1 MKYVHPV
8 ISEHQALEKLAKK
21 SLFQRVAPLQRI
33 ELVYLP
39 FFLQTFEISR
49 SNRTSRL
56 RALCDAVT
64 GVVVVPDDGFKPDFH
79 SHGESRGH
87 LIEPQLDA
95 ESAQE
100 IAREEVMQLVL
111 REAIKQPLGRA
122 LNIRQNTVLE
132 IALPYWVAYAKKGE
146 RYSIKSI
153 DGSTGAK
160 VGFRLRSA
168 LLVGLTATPGR
179 STGAQKNRNQSPL
192 A

>member
-8 ISEHQALEKLAKK
+8 ISEHQALEKLSKK
-21 SLFQRVAPLQRI
+21 GLFQRAAPLQRI

-39 FFLQTFEISR
+39 FFLHTFEISR

-64 GVVVVPDDGFKPDFH
+64 GVVVVPDDGFKPHFH
-79 SHGESRGH
+79 AHGESRDY
-87 LIEPQLDA
+87 LIEPRLDA

-100 IAREEVMQLVL
+100 IAREEIMQLVL
-111 REAIKQPLGRA
+111 REAFKQPLGRE
-122 LNIRQNTVLE
+122 LNIRQITVLE
-132 IALPYWVAYAKKGE
+132 IALPYWIAYAKKGE
-146 RYSIKSI
+146 RYSIKTI

-160 VGFRLRSA
+160 VGFRLKSA
-168 LLVGLTATPGR
+168 LLAGLTAPPGR
-179 STGAQKNRNQSPL
+179 STGAQKNCNQSPL

>member
-1 MKYVHPV
+1 MKYLHPV
-8 ISEHQALEKLAKK
+8 ISEHQALEKLSKK
-21 SLFQRVAPLQRI
+21 GLFQKAAPLQRI

-39 FFLQTFEISR
+39 FFLHTFEISR

-79 SHGESRGH
+79 AHSESRDH
-87 LIEPQLDA
+87 PIEPRLDA

-111 REAIKQPLGRA
+111 REAFKQPLGRE
-122 LNIRQNTVLE
+122 LNIRQITVLE
-132 IALPYWVAYAKKGE
+132 VALPYWIAYVKKGE
-146 RYSIKSI
+146 RYSIKTV
-153 DGSTGAK
+153 DGLTGAK

-168 LLVGLTATPGR
+168 LLAGLTAPPGR
-179 STGAQKNRNQSPL
+179 STGAQKNCNQSPL

>member
-8 ISEHQALEKLAKK
+8 ISEHQALEKLSKK
-21 SLFQRVAPLQRI
+21 GLFRKAAPLKRI

-39 FFLQTFEISR
+39 FFLHTFEISR
-49 SNRTSRL
+49 SSWTSRL
-56 RALCDAVT
+56 SALCDAVT

-79 SHGESRGH
+79 AHGESRDY
-87 LIEPQLDA
+87 LIEPRLDA

-111 REAIKQPLGRA
+111 REAFKQPLGRE
-122 LNIRQNTVLE
+122 LNIRQIAILE

-146 RYSIKSI
+146 RYSIKTV
-153 DGSTGAK
+153 DGLTGAK

-168 LLVGLTATPGR
+168 LLAGLTAATGR
-179 STGAQKNRNQSPL
+179 STGAQKNRDQSPL
-192 A
+192 V

>member
-1 MKYVHPV
+1 MKYMHPA
-8 ISEHQALEKLAKK
+8 ISEHQALEKLSKK
-21 SLFQRVAPLQRI
+21 GLFQKAAPLKRI

-39 FFLQTFEISR
+39 FFLHTFEISR

-64 GVVVVPDDGFKPDFH
+64 GVVVVPDDGFKPHFH
-79 SHGESRGH
+79 AHGESREH
-87 LIEPQLDA
+87 LIEPRLDA

-111 REAIKQPLGRA
+111 REAFKQPLGRE
-122 LNIRQNTVLE
+122 LNIRQITVLE
-132 IALPYWVAYAKKGE
+132 IALPYWIAYVKKGE
-146 RYSIKSI
+146 RYSIKTV
-153 DGSTGAK
+153 DGLTGAK

-168 LLVGLTATPGR
+168 LLAGLTAPPGQ
-179 STGAQKNRNQSPL
+179 STGAQKNCNQSPL

>member
-8 ISEHQALEKLAKK
+8 ISEHQALEKLSKK
-21 SLFQRVAPLQRI
+21 RLFQRAAPLKRI

-39 FFLQTFEISR
+39 FFLHTFEISR

-79 SHGESRGH
+79 AHGESRDY
-87 LIEPQLDA
+87 LIEPRLDA
-95 ESAQE
+95 ESTQE

-111 REAIKQPLGRA
+111 REAFKQPLGRE
-122 LNIRQNTVLE
+122 LNIRQVAVLE
-132 IALPYWVAYAKKGE
+132 IALPYWVAYVKKGE
-146 RYSIKSI
+146 RYSIKTI

-160 VGFRLRSA
+160 AGFRLKSA
-168 LLVGLTATPGR
+168 LLAGLTTPPGR
-179 STGAQKNRNQSPL
+179 STGVQKNCNQSPL